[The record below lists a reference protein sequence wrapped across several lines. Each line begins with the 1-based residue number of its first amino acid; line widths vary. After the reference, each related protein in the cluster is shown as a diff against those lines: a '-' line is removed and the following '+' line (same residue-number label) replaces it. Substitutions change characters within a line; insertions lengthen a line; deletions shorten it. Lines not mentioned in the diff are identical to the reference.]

1 MDKETSVPVKKM
13 ADLLRHGATMLAQ
26 ACPQCGSPLMK
37 VGEDIYCAT
46 CDRKIVIVKEGQQVD
61 SIALRSLIPELKET
75 LVRKLR
81 AVTELVGEETNVDA
95 LAKLAGLMLLL
106 LQSLQQLE
114 KVK

>member
-1 MDKETSVPVKKM
+1 
-13 ADLLRHGATMLAQ
+13 MLAQ

-46 CDRKIVIVKEGQQVD
+46 CDRKIVILKEGQQVG
-61 SIALRSLIPELKET
+61 SSALRSLIPELKET

-81 AVTELVGEETNVDA
+81 AVNDLVAQETNVDA
-95 LAKLAGLMLLL
+95 LAKLAGLMLVL

-114 KVK
+114 EVK